1 MTTDEPVLA
10 QLAEANPV
18 PDSASPTAQQRAEA
32 ERILRRVLDDAP
44 TPRRAPLRIGWLV
57 PVASVLVVILVAA
70 VVLRTGG
77 TSTTRAGGSGHGL
90 TITLRA
96 RPTPQTPRLTSA
108 AMSRQIAVTRR
119 RLASLGHGFTVR
131 QSGADGIVVTGPSVH
146 GVQPLRVANLITQPG
161 RLSFYDWEADVL
173 TPRGKPAADGL
184 VTQDPD
190 SIALS
195 TGRTGQAGGPGG
207 GGVPVYQAVTL
218 AAKQPT
224 RPGGSRPGPAYYL
237 FGAPG
242 SAACAA
248 VARDDGAL
256 PVQGQHC
263 LLSGPDTSLTDLA
276 SGLPPGVSRSQGEL
290 VTVRQGTVVLQAAS
304 QKIGPDSPNAQF
316 YVLRDNVAL
325 TGNGITDPQASTDQ
339 TGAPDVIFSFN
350 GKGQSAFQR
359 VTRTIAHRGS
369 NVSIGGVS
377 FDQHFAVALDGQ
389 LVTVPQISFH
399 QYPDGIIG
407 GGGADITG
415 GFTRQSARDL
425 ATELR
430 YGPLPLN
437 VRVVP

>member
-1 MTTDEPVLA
+1 MTTDEFVIA
-10 QLAEANPV
+10 QVAEANPV
-18 PDSASPTAQQRAEA
+18 PDSATPTAQQRAEA
-32 ERILRRVLDDAP
+32 DRILRHVFDDAP
-44 TPRRAPLRIGWLV
+44 APRRPRLRLGLLAPV
-57 PVASVLVVILVAA
+57 VSAVVVILVAA
-70 VVLRTGG
+70 VLLRTGG
-77 TSTTRAGGSGHGL
+77 TSTPATGGSGGGL

-96 RPTPQTPRLTSA
+96 QPTPQTPRLTSA
-108 AMSRQIAVTRR
+108 AMSRQIALTRR
-119 RLASLGHGFTVR
+119 RLASLGHGFTVS
-131 QSGADGIVVTGPSVH
+131 QSGADGIVVTAPSVR
-146 GVQPLRVANLITQPG
+146 GVEPSRVANLITQPG

-173 TPRGKPAADGL
+173 TPSGKPAAGGL
-184 VTQDPD
+184 LTQDPR
-190 SIALS
+190 SITLS

-207 GGVPVYQAVTL
+207 GGVPLYQAVTL

-224 RPGGSRPGPAYYL
+224 RPGGSRSGPAYYL

-276 SGLPPGVSRSQGEL
+276 SGLPQGVSRSQGEL

-316 YVLRDNVAL
+316 YVLRDDVAL
-325 TGNGITDPQASTDQ
+325 TGKDITDPRASTDQ
-339 TGAPDVIFSFN
+339 SGNPDVTFSFN

-359 VTRTIAHRGS
+359 VTATIAHRGTK
-369 NVSIGGVS
+369 VSQGGAS
-377 FDQHFAVALDGQ
+377 FNQHFAVALGNQ
-389 LVTVPQISFH
+389 LVTVPQISYR
-399 QYPDGIIG
+399 QYPEGIVG
-407 GGGADITG
+407 DGGADITD
-415 GFTRQSARDL
+415 GFTVRSARDL